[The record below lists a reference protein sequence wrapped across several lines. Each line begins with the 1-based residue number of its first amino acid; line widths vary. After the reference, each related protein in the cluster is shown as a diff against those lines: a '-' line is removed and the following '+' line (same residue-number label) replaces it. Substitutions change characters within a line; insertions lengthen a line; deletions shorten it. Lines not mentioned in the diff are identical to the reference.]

1 MYNFQWFLCNLN
13 YKKNGADK
21 PAGLLIKCSYSKYSF
36 LIDKTKKP
44 SIIIDERSRK
54 VKVKKNKI
62 ERG

>member
-1 MYNFQWFLCNLN
+1 MCNLN

-44 SIIIDERSRK
+44 SIIIDKRSRK